1 MDHNRP
7 PTHTDFRS
15 ETTRMLKTLKH
26 QIDMIQSDISS
37 IKRDIFV
44 LKTIK
49 EVKEETV
56 HPEPKVNIT
65 KEEEYSGG
73 WRLW

>member
-1 MDHNRP
+1 MDRDT
-7 PTHTDFRS
+7 PTNAEFKS
-15 ETTRMLKTLKH
+15 ETTRMLKVLKR
-26 QIDMIQSDISS
+26 QLDVIQSDISS
-37 IKRDIFV
+37 IKRDIFI

-49 EVKEETV
+49 EVKSETV
-56 HPEPKVNIT
+56 HPEPKPNTT